1 MMMKTIEEQKR
12 CLISQYETEIWDVV
26 RPILERQVEEY
37 KKVFG
42 GFTLTDLRLWH
53 DLDIDIEVTNAAS
66 DAVDVE
72 DD

>member
-1 MMMKTIEEQKR
+1 MKMKPIEEQKR
-12 CLISQYETEIWDVV
+12 DLITKYETEIWDVV
-26 RPILERQVEEY
+26 RPILERQTEEY

-42 GFTLTDLRLWH
+42 GFTMTDQWLWH
-53 DLDIDIEVTNAAS
+53 NLSIDIEVTMAAC